1 MTIFN
6 SRKARLRDLSGDSA
20 YRQYLISR
28 NQPHIVYHSAEIQW
42 KRLRVSARLLRRQIE
57 AVAATIRL
65 AAVAGRRRRTQDH
78 SKRAAVDAAI
88 GCAMTDGR
96 WAS

>member
-28 NQPHIVYHSAEIQW
+28 NQPPIVYHSADIQW